1 MSMYTHMVWIFQ
13 LMFFISSMS
22 IMLYLV
28 MIPHPC
34 RYHGRTLQCAMGV
47 PPHAYAGTYL
57 HYIDAAVVAE
67 CGNLNG
73 GQTSMGTI

>member
-1 MSMYTHMVWIFQ
+1 
-13 LMFFISSMS
+13 
-22 IMLYLV
+22 
-28 MIPHPC
+28 
-34 RYHGRTLQCAMGV
+34 MGV

-73 GQTSMGTI
+73 GQTSMGTIWPKGAESYINLKRLEF